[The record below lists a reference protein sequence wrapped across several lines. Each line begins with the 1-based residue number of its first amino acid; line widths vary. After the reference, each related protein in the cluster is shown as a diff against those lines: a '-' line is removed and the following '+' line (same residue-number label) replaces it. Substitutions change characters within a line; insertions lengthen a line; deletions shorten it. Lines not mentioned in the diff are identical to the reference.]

1 MLTKQM
7 MGVIFNLSVICGTFL
22 VWSVAQTTR
31 WLILN
36 GGLHK
41 DRSKGPTPCFLK
53 VVIDCYC
60 LVQVGFTLRFGR
72 AQTFFVDDEST
83 WNPTWPK

>member
-41 DRSKGPTPCFLK
+41 DRSKGLTPCFLK
-53 VVIDCYC
+53 VVID
-60 LVQVGFTLRFGR
+60 
-72 AQTFFVDDEST
+72 
-83 WNPTWPK
+83 